1 MTDIRSADSILEF
14 WFGTDPDDDAT
25 AKAQGKLW
33 WAKNPAVDGE
43 IRTRFGATVQA
54 AAFGGCADWA
64 ATPRGRLALII
75 LFDQFPRNMHRN
87 SPRAFAYDSEARR
100 LALEGIAARADQ
112 ALRPIERV
120 FCYLP
125 LEHSEDL
132 AHQDQCVALYVALA
146 AGVPPA
152 LRATFAGYVDF
163 AERHRAIIRRF
174 GRFPH
179 RNAALGRTS
188 TAEEIAFLKEP
199 GSSF

>member
-1 MTDIRSADSILEF
+1 LTAAPTPAPILEF
-14 WFGTDPDDDAT
+14 WFGSDPDDAAT

-33 WAKNPAVDGE
+33 WSKNPAVDAE
-43 IRTRFGATVQA
+43 IRARFGATVQA
-54 AAFGGCADWA
+54 AAFGRCDDWT

-87 SPRAFAYDSEARR
+87 SPRAFAYDGMARK
-100 LALEGIAARADQ
+100 LALDGIAAKADQ
-112 ALRPIERV
+112 SLRPIERV

-125 LEHSEDL
+125 LEHSEDIT
-132 AHQDQCVALYVALA
+132 HQDRCVALYEALA
-146 AGVPPA
+146 AGVPPE
-152 LRATFAGYVDF
+152 LRETFTGYVDF

-179 RNAALGRTS
+179 RNAALGRAS
-188 TAEEIAFLKEP
+188 TAEEIEFLKQP